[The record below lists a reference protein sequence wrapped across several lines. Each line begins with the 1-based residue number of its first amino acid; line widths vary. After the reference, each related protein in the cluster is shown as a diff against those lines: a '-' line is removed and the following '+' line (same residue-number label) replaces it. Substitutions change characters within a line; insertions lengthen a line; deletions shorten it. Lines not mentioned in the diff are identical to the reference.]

1 MNTVMSSQNHAMKTN
16 TVKTSTKKLRKV
28 KPSLTNSIA
37 ILHVSDAQNGRGP
50 VIAQLQLPNYPDGQD
65 DVLRDTVKA
74 LDCFE
79 DTIDLA
85 VLVRPRAR
93 RTAGTG
99 FRGMAF
105 CLPDIVGMIGAA
117 PAQTKGPGFVYRGG
131 LAQNSQPGKRNVSVL
146 RTCDRFAFFASTPGG
161 SDAGGLPTRGRN
173 RPAGSASG
181 PHGDR
186 G

>member
-37 ILHVSDAQNGRGP
+37 ILHVSDAQNRRGP

-74 LDCFE
+74 LECFE
-79 DTIDLA
+79 DVHAGCRRAAGKQRERSGSDLDTIDLA

-93 RTAGTG
+93 R
-99 FRGMAF
+99 
-105 CLPDIVGMIGAA
+105 
-117 PAQTKGPGFVYRGG
+117 YR
-131 LAQNSQPGKRNVSVL
+131 
-146 RTCDRFAFFASTPGG
+146 
-161 SDAGGLPTRGRN
+161 RN
-173 RPAGSASG
+173 RVSEAWHFVSPILLA
-181 PHGDR
+181 
-186 G
+186 

>member
-79 DTIDLA
+79 DTIDLSG
-85 VLVRPRAR
+85 V
-93 RTAGTG
+93 
-99 FRGMAF
+99 
-105 CLPDIVGMIGAA
+105 
-117 PAQTKGPGFVYRGG
+117 GPGACPAVRWNGVSEAWHFVSPIL
-131 LAQNSQPGKRNVSVL
+131 LA
-146 RTCDRFAFFASTPGG
+146 
-161 SDAGGLPTRGRN
+161 
-173 RPAGSASG
+173 
-181 PHGDR
+181 
-186 G
+186 

>member
-28 KPSLTNSIA
+28 KPSSRNSIA

-65 DVLRDTVKA
+65 GVLRDTVKA

-85 VLVRPRAR
+85 GV
-93 RTAGTG
+93 
-99 FRGMAF
+99 
-105 CLPDIVGMIGAA
+105 GAA
-117 PAQTKGPGFVYRGG
+117 ACSGVPPERGSEAWHFVSPTL
-131 LAQNSQPGKRNVSVL
+131 LA
-146 RTCDRFAFFASTPGG
+146 
-161 SDAGGLPTRGRN
+161 
-173 RPAGSASG
+173 
-181 PHGDR
+181 
-186 G
+186 

>member
-85 VLVRPRAR
+85 VLVRLRAR
-93 RTAGTG
+93 GCRRNGVLRHG
-99 FRGMAF
+99 ILSPRY
-105 CLPDIVGMIGAA
+105 CWHDRRRSCPDEGS
-117 PAQTKGPGFVYRGG
+117 GFVYRGG
-131 LAQNSQPGKRNVSVL
+131 LAQ
-146 RTCDRFAFFASTPGG
+146 A
-161 SDAGGLPTRGRN
+161 
-173 RPAGSASG
+173 
-181 PHGDR
+181 
-186 G
+186 